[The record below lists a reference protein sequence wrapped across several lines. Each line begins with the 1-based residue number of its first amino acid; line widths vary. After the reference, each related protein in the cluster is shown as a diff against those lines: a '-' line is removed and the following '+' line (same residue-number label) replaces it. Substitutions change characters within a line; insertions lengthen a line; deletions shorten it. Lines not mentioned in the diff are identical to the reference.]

1 MKKTAAFILAIC
13 LLFTGISFAA
23 DTTAVSYKVF
33 KPTGAGMSLL
43 VQSGT
48 KQFKYYIVSRGTSF
62 GFDVTGPT
70 KVKVYTRAEFKTGIK
85 EQSYEIQVWEAD
97 RLVKGRKVKATPSAL
112 LANSQ
117 ILGLSRSVI
126 FDVPAG
132 QHSYRLWMISDKADK
147 YYIRFY
153 QTQPGAKS
161 SIDNLQPTQFK
172 RQVTLVSGGNM
183 LPYYLVDTT
192 GGVSLNVAGPAQ
204 LIIYCRANYD
214 KNMRG
219 KSKFTLGMYES
230 GKEAAQ
236 FPGAVKMATKTEFL
250 ELGELVPST
259 LNTYTFNVPVGKH
272 IYQFK
277 KIDSASPNLALRFK
291 TAKSGLGMMP

>member
-1 MKKTAAFILAIC
+1 MNKVAALFLTIC
-13 LLFTGISFAA
+13 LSFSGISLAA
-23 DTTAVSYKVF
+23 DTTAISYQIF
-33 KPTGAGMSLL
+33 KPSGAGKSQM
-43 VQSGT
+43 VQSGV
-48 KQFKYYIVSRGTSF
+48 KQYKYYVVDRGASF

-70 KVKVYTRAEFKTGIK
+70 KVKVYTRAEFKAGVSDL
-85 EQSYEIQVWEAD
+85 SYEIQVWEGD

-112 LANSQ
+112 LANGQ
-117 ILGLSRSVI
+117 KLGLARSVI

-132 QHSYRLWMISDKADK
+132 KHSYRLWIVSDKADK
-147 YYIRFY
+147 YYARFY
-153 QTQPGAKS
+153 QALSGAKS
-161 SIDNLQPTQFK
+161 SINILQPAQFK
-172 RQVTLVSGGNM
+172 RQVTLVSGQNM

-214 KNMRG
+214 KNMKG
-219 KSKFTLGMYES
+219 KSKYTLGMFES
-230 GKEAAQ
+230 GKETAQ

-259 LNTYTFNVPVGKH
+259 LNTYTFNVPAGKH
-272 IYQFK
+272 VYQFK

-291 TAKSGLGMMP
+291 TAKSGFGMMP